1 MPIIHPDR
9 KSVDL
14 NNLALAT
21 ALNNNLLAQA
31 QSKTGEGTSLANY
44 TLSRMRNFYQNQLEI
59 QCKKANSAVKN
70 LSFVVNSNGLFEGIL
85 SRREL
90 KTLNSNQQATKFSDQ
105 QSFELSFIN
114 DFVSA
119 FVPNP
124 NSESIIKD
132 GKVSFLPTVNS
143 DKTQIDGLLVN
154 LNAKSKVNGKSYLEL
169 TDSDIEQEMAEEFS
183 PMYERIITNINTE
196 LGKVASILGIN
207 TSSVVGSVLQQNDIL
222 LNYINTKFASDKR
235 LGKKPKEKII
245 NGLHKVI
252 TEYNKTHSRN
262 PIMLSEHVHYTFNK
276 EGLLTSNKT
285 LEALHGRFGK
295 NITESDQV
303 RLATLYSAEPDYV
316 NYLQR

>member
-1 MPIIHPDR
+1 
-9 KSVDL
+9 
-14 NNLALAT
+14 
-21 ALNNNLLAQA
+21 
-31 QSKTGEGTSLANY
+31 
-44 TLSRMRNFYQNQLEI
+44 
-59 QCKKANSAVKN
+59 
-70 LSFVVNSNGLFEGIL
+70 
-85 SRREL
+85 
-90 KTLNSNQQATKFSDQ
+90 
-105 QSFELSFIN
+105 LSFIN
-114 DFVSA
+114 DFIAA

-124 NSESIIKD
+124 SSESIIRD

-154 LNAKSKVNGKSYLEL
+154 LHAKSKVNGKSYLEL
-169 TDSDIEQEMAEEFS
+169 TDADIEQEMSEEFS
-183 PMYERIITNINTE
+183 PMYERIIANINTE

-207 TSSVVGSVLQQNDIL
+207 LASVTGSVLQQNAIL
-222 LNYINTKFASDKR
+222 LNYINTRFASDKR
-235 LGKKPKEKII
+235 LGKKPKERII

-262 PIMLSEHVHYTFNK
+262 PIMLSEHVHYTFNE